1 MSCSPGGQRRRAV
14 EARIANS
21 LQGGLNFQQIH
32 LCLGK
37 LASCGLLCY
46 YWFRRQVQA
55 CPSLPN
61 TVWGLLVR
69 NLFFIKTDGPGRTQ
83 KKGGGRC
90 LGGIA
95 AQQRRGILVCIDV
108 SCKDCLLFQAHSR
121 FLKGQTKKKL
131 QAWFWL
137 QTPSTRMEEG

>member
-1 MSCSPGGQRRRAV
+1 M

-21 LQGGLNFQQIH
+21 LQGGLDFQQIH

-95 AQQRRGILVCIDV
+95 AQQRRGILVC
-108 SCKDCLLFQAHSR
+108 
-121 FLKGQTKKKL
+121 
-131 QAWFWL
+131 
-137 QTPSTRMEEG
+137 M